1 MSKASTILNESS
13 TTPIT
18 IDIDYYKL
26 KGKIN
31 GTYGILNKAFNKV
44 IEVGFDSEE
53 DAQKK
58 IDLLVRN
65 FPQVTRSNLSIIKID
80 TSVMKFAG

>member
-1 MSKASTILNESS
+1 MSKASMILNESS

-26 KGKIN
+26 KEKIN

-44 IEVGFDSEE
+44 IEAGFDSEE
-53 DAQKK
+53 NAQKK